1 MNLQQLYYFKTI
13 AEMEHYTKAAEK
25 LLISQPSLSYAM
37 SDLERELGA
46 PLFVK
51 RGRNVTLT
59 KFGRVFLEY
68 ATRSLTE
75 LENGKRQVAQMLDPN
90 SGTVIIS
97 YASSMGVSFIPYIV
111 SAFYEQEGNS
121 GIKFTFEQRPT
132 PETVALFKNGNIDL
146 GFGSKIS
153 SPDMVFHPIYR
164 EKMMVVVPPS
174 HPLAGRKSV
183 DLREIAGE
191 KLVTWNK
198 NCASRGEIEAL
209 YKKVGV
215 TPEIAYEVQDETMIT
230 GIVSR
235 GMGIGIV
242 PKLIGTSYQN
252 VRMLEIENFKS
263 HRTMYMIWPQNC
275 YFSPAADKFR
285 QFVMEHM
292 QIEEE

>member
-37 SDLERELGA
+37 SELERELGA

-51 RGRNVTLT
+51 HGRNVTLT
-59 KFGRVFLEY
+59 KFGKVFLEY
-68 ATRSLTE
+68 VGRSLSE

-90 SGTVIIS
+90 AGTVIIS
-97 YASSMGVSFIPYIV
+97 YASSMGASFVPYIISV
-111 SAFYEQEGNS
+111 FYEQENNS
-121 GIKFTFEQRPT
+121 AIRFVFEQRPT
-132 PETVALFKNGNIDL
+132 PETVELFRSGSIDL
-146 GFGSKIS
+146 GFGSRIS
-153 SPDMVFHPIYR
+153 TPDMVFHPVYR
-164 EKMMVVVPPS
+164 EEMVVVVPLS
-174 HPLAGRKSV
+174 HPLANRKSI
-183 DLREIAGE
+183 DLREIAKE

-198 NCASRGEIEAL
+198 NCASRGEIEDL

-215 TPEIAYEVQDETMIT
+215 TPEIAFEVQDEAMIT

-242 PKLIGTSYQN
+242 PKLIGTPYQN
-252 VRMLEIENFKS
+252 VKMLEIENFEL
-263 HRTMYMIWPQNC
+263 HRTMYMIWPSHG

-285 QFVMEHM
+285 KFVIDHM
-292 QIEEE
+292 PFKE